1 MHYRLSFALDQ
12 RLVETLTAVYLN
24 DVERTH
30 KISFCLAVFQIYY
43 TQKRE
48 SWH

>member
-30 KISFCLAVFQIYY
+30 KISFCLTVFQIYY

-48 SWH
+48 S